1 MPNPIKYNTSTETLA
16 LKKGNFWIGTGDV
29 GKGPTSS
36 TGYYNGITP
45 PSEGYAIYLNKVS
58 GGPSIYTVTTE
69 AQLTGLTSSIAGQTF
84 TTSGQCLNWFATQTD
99 KMIFN
104 IDYPAIVTN
113 GLVLNM
119 DAAFAPSYP
128 QSGTTWYSVG
138 VSGNTGTLV
147 NGPTYSDGS
156 IVFDGTNDGVSITP
170 TPTITSAFTF
180 NMWVNKTQSKD
191 SAAIIAIQGTLWQ
204 IDNNTIYWWSNV
216 NFGPMSH
223 SFTSTLNQWYN
234 FCITQDNQTA
244 KLYINS
250 TLVRTTTMTDVST
263 TRGNNTIGCWGIG
276 DRPWLGK
283 ISLTQIYNRV
293 LTDSEIAQNYEA
305 IGTRYTTLQVQSL
318 VVAGGGSGGKRDTGG
333 GGAGGLL
340 TGTTTSLTTN
350 TNYSIIVGA
359 GAAAP
364 TLSGSN
370 NIADSQAG
378 LQGSLSNFNSVTAIG
393 GGGGGKSGVNGG
405 NGGSGGGG
413 SWASNP
419 GAGTTGQ
426 GFSGGSGTLYSYAG
440 GGGGG
445 AGEFGGDVGAPKY
458 GSGGTGVYIS
468 EYVSLGGSPSGWFA
482 GGGGGSLGNNDSNYN
497 SPGGKGGGG
506 TGGRLGNPT
515 PINGTVNTGG
525 GGGAQGDYAISTGPA
540 GNGGSG
546 IVILRIPDV
555 YTANFSSGVTSS
567 MTKSGGYKYY
577 KVTATSTT
585 SETVRFS

>member
-1 MPNPIKYNTSTETLA
+1 MPNAIKYNVSAETLA

-36 TGYYNGITP
+36 TGFYNGITP
-45 PSEGYAIYLNKVS
+45 PSGGYTIYLNKES

-69 AQLTGLTSSIAGQTF
+69 AQMVSLTNTIGAQSF

-119 DAAFAPSYP
+119 DAAFVPSYST
-128 QSGTTWYSVG
+128 SGTSWYSIG
-138 VSGNTGTLV
+138 VSGNTGSLV

-156 IVFDGTNDGVSITP
+156 IVFDGTNDVVSITP

-204 IDNNTIYWWSNV
+204 IDNNAIYWWSNV

-223 SFTSTLNQWYN
+223 SFSSTLNQWYN
-234 FCITQDNQTA
+234 FCITQDNRTA

-263 TRGNNTIGCWGIG
+263 TRGNNTIGGWGIG

-305 IGTRYTTLQVQSL
+305 IGTRYTSLSVQSL
-318 VVAGGGSGGKRDTGG
+318 VVAGGGGGGNGGGRGGG
-333 GGAGGLL
+333 GGAGGVVLS
-340 TGTTTSLTTN
+340 TGGTWSTNVNYGVILGAGGPAATNGSNSTFNTTT
-350 TNYSIIVGA
+350 G
-359 GAAAP
+359 
-364 TLSGSN
+364 
-370 NIADSQAG
+370 
-378 LQGSLSNFNSVTAIG
+378 IG
-393 GGGGGKSGVNGG
+393 GGAGGGLNGVGKD
-405 NGGSGGGG
+405 GGSGGGAG
-413 SWASNP
+413 GTWSNSGVP
-419 GAGTTGQ
+419 SVNGGNATLNQ
-426 GFSGGSGTLYSYAG
+426 GFKGGVSYSGGCEGG

-445 AGEFGGDVGAPKY
+445 ATMSGGSTTGIANS
-458 GSGGTGVYIS
+458 GSGGTGVYYS
-468 EYVSLGGSPSGWFA
+468 EYVSIGGYPSGWFA
-482 GGGGGSLGNNDSNYN
+482 GGAGGGNSYCPTIAVGGN
-497 SPGGKGGGG
+497 GGGG
-506 TGGRLGNPT
+506 DGGASGGKLST
-515 PINGTVNTGG
+515 NGVINTGG
-525 GGGAQGDYAISTGPA
+525 GGGGAAVGGGFYASP
-540 GNGGSG
+540 GGSG
-546 IVILRIPDV
+546 IIILRVPDV
-555 YTANFSSGVTSS
+555 YTARFSSGVSAS
-567 MTKSGGYKYY
+567 VTKSGGYKYY

-585 SETVRFS
+585 SETVSFS